1 MIYVPDSFGNGPRGF
16 LADEHVASEPLQGR
30 MLRDEAEVAMIAR
43 MKGAEW
49 DILKRVEIVM
59 ARSLIFLKKKKNGT
73 YYWINIENTIILT
86 RDYYSTLLFII
97 I

>member
-30 MLRDEAEVAMIAR
+30 MFRDEAEVAMIAR

>member
-1 MIYVPDSFGNGPRGF
+1 MYVPDSFGNGPRGF